1 MKIKKNG
8 VTINL
13 TESDLKRIVKKQLNE
28 EEWDSGPEPIS
39 SSEFMDLVKDNLTN
53 ESVTKFI
60 FVSPK
65 KSQLYFDLMP
75 DKDVVFV
82 FDRNTNLER
91 EAPSFI
97 VKY

>member
-1 MKIKKNG
+1 MGFRPRTDKFIRVYG
-8 VTINL
+8 
-13 TESDLKRIVKKQLNE
+13 
-28 EEWDSGPEPIS
+28 
-39 SSEFMDLVKDNLTN
+39 LVKDNLTN